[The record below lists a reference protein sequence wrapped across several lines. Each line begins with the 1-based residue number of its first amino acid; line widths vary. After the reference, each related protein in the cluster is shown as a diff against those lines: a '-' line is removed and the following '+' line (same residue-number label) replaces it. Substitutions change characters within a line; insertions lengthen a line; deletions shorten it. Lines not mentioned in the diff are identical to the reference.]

1 MKTLFDQTTMGGIP
15 MKNRLVR
22 SATGDGL
29 VTPEGHLTEA
39 IFDIYDGLAKGGTAL
54 IILGF
59 TGVTSPD
66 PFAERLMSLADNSYI
81 PEYAELA
88 ARIHRHGARVM
99 PQLALGTY
107 QRRTA
112 SGDSVTIGVNDMTVE
127 DITDIIEK
135 FVAAASRAQQAGFD
149 GVQLHGCHKV
159 VLSEFLRPKRNHRR
173 DRYGG
178 SVQGRAQIVV
188 DIIQGIHN
196 ALGTYHVSIKLN
208 NTDMPKEDCLAT
220 CQLLEQAG
228 LSSIEMEWLYPQ
240 LHEAMRRSIHIPII
254 LTGEHRDPAEMERLM
269 DSEGIDY
276 FGLSRPLIR
285 ENDLPNRWQSGDRRP
300 ALCISCGR
308 CLSKLGNGCAFRKKR

>member
-1 MKTLFDQTTMGGIP
+1 MKTLFDQTIMGGIP

-22 SATGDGL
+22 SATGDGMA
-29 VTPEGHLTEA
+29 TQDGHLTEA

-54 IILGF
+54 IVLGF
-59 TGVTSPD
+59 TGVASPD
-66 PFAERLMSLADNSYI
+66 PFAKRMMSLADDSHI

-107 QRRTA
+107 QRRTT
-112 SGDSVTIGVNDMTVE
+112 SGDSVTVDVNDMTE
-127 DITDIIEK
+127 SDITDIVEK
-135 FVAAASRAQQAGFD
+135 FVAAARRAQQAGFD

-173 DRYGG
+173 DHYGG
-178 SVQGRAQIVV
+178 SVQGRAQIVI

-196 ALGTYHVSIKLN
+196 ALGPYHVSIKLN

-228 LSSIEMEWLYPQ
+228 LASIEMEWLYPQ

-254 LTGEHRDPAEMERLM
+254 LTGEHRNPDEMEQLM
-269 DSEGIDY
+269 AREGIDY
-276 FGLSRPLIR
+276 FALSRPLIR
-285 ENDLPNRWQSGDRRP
+285 EDNLPNRWQNGDRRP
-300 ALCISCGR
+300 ALCISCDR
-308 CLSKLGNGCAFRKKR
+308 CLSKLGNGCVFRKLT